1 MTGIL
6 LLDKPQGM
14 TSFSAVSRVRRITGA
29 KKAGHTGT
37 LDPMATGVLPVLLG
51 GATRFCELL
60 PTHGKTYIAGMKLG
74 ITTDTLDITGEILS
88 RSDFSVSLNAF
99 EQALNS
105 FNGTVMQKPP
115 MYSAISQNG
124 VRLYKLARQGIEV
137 ERESRKV
144 TISSRLLCADETS
157 GEFTIETECSAG
169 TYIRSLVSDIGEA
182 LGCGAVM
189 TSLRR
194 TKSNGFGIEQC
205 FTPEQLEDLRISGK
219 LEDTV
224 IPIESAFSSLR
235 EISVTQPQTVRFLNG
250 GALSADRLKLNLSVQ
265 GELLRVKSP
274 AGEFLG
280 IGEVSSDEL
289 KVRRLLIK

>member
-1 MTGIL
+1 
-6 LLDKPQGM
+6 
-14 TSFSAVSRVRRITGA
+14 
-29 KKAGHTGT
+29 
-37 LDPMATGVLPVLLG
+37 
-51 GATRFCELL
+51 
-60 PTHGKTYIAGMKLG
+60 
-74 ITTDTLDITGEILS
+74 
-88 RSDFSVSLNAF
+88 
-99 EQALNS
+99 
-105 FNGTVMQKPP
+105 MQKPP

-137 ERESRKV
+137 ERESREV

-194 TKSNGFGIEQC
+194 TKANGFGIEQC
-205 FTPEQLEDLRISGK
+205 FTPEQLEELRISGK

-280 IGEVSSDEL
+280 IGEVSSEEL